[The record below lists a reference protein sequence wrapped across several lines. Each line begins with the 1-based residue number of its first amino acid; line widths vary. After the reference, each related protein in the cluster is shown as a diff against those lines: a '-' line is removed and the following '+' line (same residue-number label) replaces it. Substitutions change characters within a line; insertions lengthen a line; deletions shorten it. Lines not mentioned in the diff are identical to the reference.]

1 MTNTA
6 KITATYEQINF
17 ADTYISELNP
27 RTVINE
33 DSIAA
38 LAENIRQV
46 GLIHPLAGLID
57 AEGGTG
63 IVAGGRRH
71 RALALL
77 QDDPRFNVIPVHM
90 APDEATAR
98 AWAASENNVRE
109 DLTPADEIREFGA
122 MHERGI
128 PVPSIAVA
136 FGVTEPHVYRRLA
149 LANLPAAV
157 LDALQAGQINIGH
170 AKAFTVSDDEAL
182 TLEVL
187 QLAIEQNGRGYGTSD
202 HHIKSRLKPDSVS
215 STDRRAVFVT
225 VETYKDAGG
234 SVSSDLFADHSLLN
248 DPTLLDTLFAEKL
261 EFTRQGYAAQNGWK
275 WAEAVQE
282 THIPW
287 DYTDNANMGRIYAV
301 EGVLTEAEAE
311 RYDELADLANGDVLD
326 DDGQAEL
333 DALEAKQEGDYT
345 QEQRALAGVILTVDR
360 DGQLQASNGMVRG
373 NDRAEAEAAG
383 IIAPN
388 NHKPTEKVS
397 KAAISDKLRMDLRR
411 METGARQNALL
422 DDPKL
427 ALHLLAFQL
436 CGKMGYGS
444 AYGIRMD
451 EVPNVPETETGYTL
465 DKRLTTPE
473 RDDRSPFDRDHAADF
488 AKFRKRGDAKIMDLL
503 NRYLVSQLSV
513 GDADLGAMIDKITG
527 KQTRETFTP
536 TAENFFGRVG
546 GPYLVTLWADF
557 LGLAEDQPT
566 VTSFDK
572 LKKGEKA
579 EKLESLFADEAI
591 RTALGMTADQQDRIA
606 AWLPEGMA

>member
-1 MTNTA
+1 MTKATQ
-6 KITATYEQINF
+6 ITATYEQVNF
-17 ADTYISELNP
+17 VDTYVSELNP
-27 RTVINE
+27 RTIIND

-57 AEGGTG
+57 AEGRTG
-63 IVAGGRRH
+63 VVAGGRRH

-77 QDDPRFNVIPVHM
+77 QSDPRFHVIPVHM
-90 APDEATAR
+90 APDAQTAR

-122 MHERGI
+122 MHERGV

-157 LDALQAGQINIGH
+157 LDALQAGKINIGH

-187 QLAIEQNGRGYGTSD
+187 QLAIEQNERGYGMSD
-202 HHIKSRLKPDSVS
+202 HHIKNRLKPDSVS

-225 VETYKDAGG
+225 LETYKNEGG

-248 DPTLLDTLFAEKL
+248 DPVLLDALFTEKL
-261 EFTRQGYAAQNGWK
+261 ELTRQGYAAHNGWK

-282 THIPW
+282 AHIPW
-287 DYTDNANMGRIYAV
+287 DYMQNANMGRIYPV

-311 RYDELADLANGDVLD
+311 RYDALADLANGDVLD
-326 DDGQAEL
+326 EEGQAEL
-333 DALEAKQEGDYT
+333 DALEAKQKGDYT

-360 DGQLQASNGMVRG
+360 NGHLQASSGMVRG
-373 NDRAEAEAAG
+373 EERTEAEAVG

-388 NHKPTEKVS
+388 HHQPTEKAP
-397 KAAISDKLRMDLRR
+397 KAAISEKLRMDLRR

-436 CGKMGYGS
+436 CGQMGYGS
-444 AYGIRMD
+444 AYGIRLD
-451 EVPNVPETETGYTL
+451 DVPNVPETETGYTL

-473 RDDRSPFDRDHAADF
+473 QDGRSPFDRDHAADF
-488 AKFRKRGDAKIMDLL
+488 AKFRKRGDTKIMDLL

-513 GDADLGAMIDKITG
+513 GDAGLGAMIDKITG
-527 KQTRETFTP
+527 KKTRETFTP
-536 TAENFFGRVG
+536 TAENFFCRVG
-546 GPYLVTLWADF
+546 GPYLVTLWADL
-557 LGLAEDQPT
+557 LGLAEDHPT

-579 EKLESLFADEAI
+579 EKLESLFADHAT
-591 RTALGMTADQQDRIA
+591 RTALGLTAEQQDRIA
-606 AWLPEGMA
+606 TWLPEGMA

>member
-1 MTNTA
+1 MTKTA
-6 KITATYEQINF
+6 KITSTYEQIEF
-17 ADTYISELNP
+17 ADTYVSDLNP
-27 RTVINE
+27 RTVIND

-38 LAENIRQV
+38 LAENIRQL

-57 AEGGTG
+57 AEGRTG

-77 QDDPRFNVIPVHM
+77 QDDPRFNTVPVHM

-109 DLTPADEIREFGA
+109 DLNPADEIREFGA

-128 PVPSIAVA
+128 PVASIAVA

-157 LDALQAGQINIGH
+157 LDALQVGKINIGQ
-170 AKAFTVSDDEAL
+170 AKAFTISDDEPL

-187 QLAIEQNGRGYGTSD
+187 QFAIAQNERGYGVSD
-202 HHIKSRLKPDSVS
+202 HIIKSRLKPDSVS
-215 STDRRAVFVT
+215 SNDRRAVFVT
-225 VETYKDAGG
+225 LEAYKEAGG
-234 SVSSDLFADHSLLN
+234 TVSSDLFAEKSLLN
-248 DPTLLDTLFAEKL
+248 DPALLDTLFAATL
-261 EFTRQGYAAQNGWK
+261 EETCKEYAAANGWK
-275 WAEAVQE
+275 WAEAVHE
-282 THIPW
+282 TYIPW
-287 DYTDNANMGRIYAV
+287 DYTQNANMGRIYPV

-326 DDGQAEL
+326 EEGQAEL

-345 QEQRALAGVILTVDR
+345 PEQRALAGVILTVDSN
-360 DGQLQASNGMVRG
+360 GQLQASNGMVRG
-373 NDRAEAEAAG
+373 EDRAEAEAAG

-388 NHKPTEKVS
+388 QHQPTEKAP
-397 KAAISDKLRMDLRR
+397 KAAISDKLRMDLGRI
-411 METGARQNALL
+411 ETGARQNALL

-436 CGKMGYGS
+436 CGKMGYDR

-473 RDDRSPFDRDHAADF
+473 RDDRSPFDRDHAAEF

-513 GDADLGAMIDKITG
+513 GDADLGGMIDKLTG
-527 KQTRETFTP
+527 KKTRETFTP
-536 TAENFFGRVG
+536 NAENFFGRVG
-546 GPYLVTLWADF
+546 GPYLVTLWADL
-557 LGLAEDQPT
+557 LGLAEDHPT

-579 EKLESLFADEAI
+579 DKLESLFADEAT
-591 RTALGMTADQQDRIA
+591 RTALGLTAEQQNRIA